1 MPPSRQS
8 RLPPKK
14 TACHFTDVGNDKKIN
29 KCFCVI
35 NQISAQVYLYFTERP
50 SLESRLASASNGI

>member
-1 MPPSRQS
+1 MLLGRQS

-14 TACHFTDVGNDKKIN
+14 TGCHFTDVANDKKIN

-35 NQISAQVYLYFTERP
+35 NQISAHVYLYFTERL
-50 SLESRLASASNGI
+50 SLESRLASGSNGI